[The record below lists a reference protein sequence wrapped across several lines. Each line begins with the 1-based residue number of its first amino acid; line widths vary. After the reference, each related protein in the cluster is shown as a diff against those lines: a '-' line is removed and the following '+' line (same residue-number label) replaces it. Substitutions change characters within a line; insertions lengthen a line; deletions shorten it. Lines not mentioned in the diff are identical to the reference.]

1 MIYSRGLD
9 RLENSCIIQI
19 CRSGSSFEVRAR
31 EGGEPARLRAA
42 IRGLVRRFGVSER
55 ADVSCCGVTV
65 AQAAALEAL
74 FGHGP
79 MRLSD
84 LGRRLGIAPST
95 LTRNLDRLDR
105 GRPGRAPGRRAGRA
119 GGPREA
125 DGGRAG
131 ARRSAWRTARRTS
144 RGRCWSGSPRAR
156 RAAVVESL
164 ADLLAAVRGAT
175 EACCPGAFDHLMEGF
190 AAANA
195 CGPGDCELRHHDEG
209 RPGGG
214 VTMGALGLEE
224 RSR

>member
-1 MIYSRGLD
+1 MQERIELR
-9 RLENSCIIQI
+9 
-19 CRSGSSFEVRAR
+19 VRTRQAT
-31 EGGEPARLRAA
+31 EATEPARLRAA

-65 AQAAALEAL
+65 AQAAALAAL

-95 LTRNLDRLDR
+95 LTRNLERLV
-105 GRPGRAPGRRAGRA
+105 
-119 GGPREA
+119 
-125 DGGRAG
+125 DGGLGVRQADREQDF
-131 ARRSAWRTARRTS
+131 ARQVLERI
-144 RGRCWSGSPRAR
+144 PEDR

-164 ADLLAAVRGAT
+164 GDLLAAVRGAT

-195 CGPGDCELRHHDEG
+195 CGPGDCNCGPATGDVR
-209 RPGGG
+209 
-214 VTMGALGLEE
+214 TTGA
-224 RSR
+224 